1 MGLYMKDIF
10 AAIAVV
16 FNAIPM
22 AMFSLSYG
30 FAAFPTALGFI
41 VGGLGMILTHQIAPI
56 SLQAESIVLA
66 GTISNDRNE
75 RLNIIFYS
83 GIVMVIMGLCGV
95 LTKTTEFIGPCIL
108 SAMLAGVGLMLAKA
122 GFDMLKQN
130 KLVAGVSMATAL
142 LTYFVF
148 TKNDLIWTIAV
159 SVIVSTI
166 AHLVRA
172 KMTGDMGET
181 IEIDMSKEKF
191 IPLKPVINGHV
202 IRSVLA
208 VCTLQI
214 GGNIAY
220 ATITAGLA
228 GKSANVDA
236 ITVYSGLA
244 DSASSFFGGGPV
256 EAIISGTAVAPHPLL
271 AGVILVAIVA
281 AIFLTRTIT
290 RIAKYIPAQ
299 TISGFLFT
307 LGAFAVFAADAP
319 EAMSLDPVVGACVII
334 VTSFSDPF
342 IGMVAG
348 LILKYAMKMVG
359 A

>member
-1 MGLYMKDIF
+1 MGLYLKDIF

-22 AMFSLSYG
+22 AMLSLSYG

-41 VGGLGMILTHQIAPI
+41 VGGFGMILTRQIAPI

-66 GTISNDRNE
+66 GTISKDRNE

-83 GIVMVIMGLCGV
+83 GIAMTVLGLLGV
-95 LTKTTEFIGPCIL
+95 LNATMEFIGSCIL

-122 GFDMLKQN
+122 GFDMIKQN
-130 KLVAGVSMATAL
+130 RLISGVSMVAAL
-142 LTYFVF
+142 ITYFA
-148 TKNDLIWTIAV
+148 TNDLIWTIVV
-159 SVIVSTI
+159 SVLLST
-166 AHLVRA
+166 AVHLIKSR
-172 KMTGDMGET
+172 KTGFVDT
-181 IEIDMSKEKF
+181 LQIDQSKEKF
-191 IPLKPVINGHV
+191 IPLKLTVNAHI

-220 ATITAGLA
+220 ATITASLA
-228 GKSANVDA
+228 GGTANVDA

-256 EAIISGTAVAPHPLL
+256 EAIISGTAAAPHPLI
-271 AGVILVAIVA
+271 AGLILVAVVS
-281 AIFLTRTIT
+281 AIFLTRTISKL
-290 RIAKYIPAQ
+290 AKFVPAE

-307 LGAFAVFAADAP
+307 LGVFAVFAVDAP
-319 EAMSLDPVVGACVII
+319 AALKEDPIVASCVII

-342 IGMVAG
+342 IGMVSG
-348 LILKYAMKMVG
+348 IVLKYAIKLLAG
-359 A
+359 I

>member
-1 MGLYMKDIF
+1 MYFKDIL

-16 FNAIPM
+16 LNAVPM

-41 VGGLGMILTHQIAPI
+41 VGGIGMALTGQIAPI

-66 GTISNDRNE
+66 GTISKDRNE

-83 GIVMVIMGLCGV
+83 GIVMAIMGLCGV

-108 SAMLAGVGLMLAKA
+108 YAMLAGVGLMLAKA
-122 GFDMLKQN
+122 GFDMLKQD
-130 KLVAGVSMATAL
+130 KLVAGISMAAAL
-142 LTYFVF
+142 LTYFVL
-148 TKNDLIWTIAV
+148 TKNDLVWTIAV
-159 SVIVSTI
+159 SVVVSTI
-166 AHLVRA
+166 AHLIRVKA
-172 KMTGDMGET
+172 TGNQGEALT
-181 IEIDMSKEKF
+181 IDMSKEKL
-191 IPLKPVINGHV
+191 IPLKPTVNAHI

-228 GKSANVDA
+228 GGKANVDA
-236 ITVYSGLA
+236 ITVYSGIA

-256 EAIISGTAVAPHPLL
+256 EAIISATATAPHPLL
-271 AGVILVAIVA
+271 AGLILVAIVA

-290 RIAKYIPAQ
+290 RIAKYVPAQ

-307 LGAFAVFAADAP
+307 LGTFAVFAADAP
-319 EAMSLDPVVGACVII
+319 EALKLDPIVGACVIV

-348 LILKYAMKMVG
+348 LILKFVMKMFG

>member
-1 MGLYMKDIF
+1 MGLYLKDLF

-41 VGGLGMILTHQIAPI
+41 VGGFGMALTHQIAPI

-66 GTISNDRNE
+66 GTISHDRNE

-83 GIVMVIMGLCGV
+83 GIVMAILGMCGV
-95 LTKTTEFIGPCIL
+95 LTKTMDFIGPCIL
-108 SAMLAGVGLMLAKA
+108 NAMLAGVGLMLAKA
-122 GFDMLKQN
+122 GFDMIKKN
-130 KLVAGVSMATAL
+130 KFVSGVSMASAL
-142 LTYFVF
+142 IVYFA
-148 TKNDLIWTIAV
+148 TNDLIWTIAV
-159 SVIVSTI
+159 SVILSTVANLI
-166 AHLVRA
+166 RA
-172 KMTGDMGET
+172 RITGEQVNNL
-181 IEIDMSKEKF
+181 EIDMSKEKF
-191 IPLKPVINGHV
+191 IPLKLTVNAHI

-220 ATITAGLA
+220 ATITAGIA
-228 GKSANVDA
+228 GDTANVDA

-256 EAIISGTAVAPHPLL
+256 EAIISGTAAAPHPLL
-271 AGVILVAIVA
+271 AGLILSAVVA
-281 AIFLTRTIT
+281 AIFLTKTIT
-290 RIAKYIPAQ
+290 RIAKYIPAE

-307 LGAFAVFAADAP
+307 LGAFAVFPGDASAALAENP
-319 EAMSLDPVVGACVII
+319 AVAAVVII

-342 IGMVAG
+342 IGMVCGIA
-348 LILKYAMKMVG
+348 LKYLLIFFGGM
-359 A
+359 

>member
-1 MGLYMKDIF
+1 MGLYLKDIF

-22 AMFSLSYG
+22 AMLSLSYG
-30 FAAFPTALGFI
+30 FAAFPTALGFL
-41 VGGLGMILTHQIAPI
+41 VGGVGMVLTHQIAPI

-66 GTISNDRNE
+66 GTISKDRNE

-83 GIVMVIMGLCGV
+83 GILMAILGFLGV
-95 LTKTTEFIGPCIL
+95 LNATMTFIGTTIL

-122 GFDMLKQN
+122 GFDMIKQN
-130 KLVAGVSMATAL
+130 KLVAGVSMAAAL
-142 LTYFVF
+142 ITYFA
-148 TKNDLIWTIAV
+148 TNDLIWTIVISVLLSTAV
-159 SVIVSTI
+159 
-166 AHLVRA
+166 HLI
-172 KMTGDMGET
+172 KSKKTGFTDT
-181 IEIDMSKEKF
+181 LQIDQSKEKF
-191 IPLKPVINGHV
+191 IPLKLTCNPHV

-228 GKSANVDA
+228 GGKANVDA

-244 DSASSFFGGGPV
+244 DSASAFFGGGPV
-256 EAIISGTAVAPHPLL
+256 EAIISGTAAAPHPLL
-271 AGVILVAIVA
+271 AGVILAVIVA
-281 AIFLTRTIT
+281 AIFLTRTISKL
-290 RIAKYIPAQ
+290 AKYVPAE

-307 LGAFAVFAADAP
+307 LGVFAVFAQDAP
-319 EAMSLDPVVGACVII
+319 AALAEDPVVGACVII

-342 IGMVAG
+342 IGMVSG
-348 LILKYAMKMVG
+348 IILKYAIKLFAG
-359 A
+359 I

>member
-1 MGLYMKDIF
+1 MALYLKDIF

-41 VGGLGMILTHQIAPI
+41 VGGFGMVLTHQIAPI

-66 GTISNDRNE
+66 GTISKDRNE

-83 GIVMVIMGLCGV
+83 GIVMAIMGMCGV
-95 LTKTTEFIGPCIL
+95 LTKTMDFIGPCIL

-122 GFDMLKQN
+122 GFDMIKQN
-130 KLVAGVSMATAL
+130 RLVSGVSMASAL
-142 LTYFVF
+142 IVYFA
-148 TKNDLIWTIAV
+148 TNDLIWTIAV
-159 SVIVSTI
+159 SVILSTI
-166 AHLVRA
+166 AHLIRA
-172 KMTGDMGET
+172 KVTGDSGSTLEV
-181 IEIDMSKEKF
+181 DMSKEKF
-191 IPLKPVINGHV
+191 IPLKLTVNPHIV
-202 IRSVLA
+202 RSVLA

-220 ATITAGLA
+220 ATITAGIA
-228 GKSANVDA
+228 GDKANVDA

-256 EAIISGTAVAPHPLL
+256 EAIISGTAAAPHPLL
-271 AGVILVAIVA
+271 SGVLLAAIVS
-281 AIFLTRTIT
+281 AIFLTKTIT
-290 RIAKYIPAQ
+290 KIAKYIPAE

-307 LGAFAVFAADAP
+307 LGAFAVFPSDAASALS
-319 EAMSLDPVVGACVII
+319 EDPVVGGCVII

-342 IGMVAG
+342 IGMVSG
-348 LILKYAMKMVG
+348 IVLKYAIAFLG
-359 A
+359 GF

>member
-1 MGLYMKDIF
+1 MALYLKDIF

-41 VGGLGMILTHQIAPI
+41 VGGFGMLLTHQIAPI

-66 GTISNDRNE
+66 GTISHDRNE

-83 GIVMVIMGLCGV
+83 GIVMAILGLCGV
-95 LTKTTEFIGPCIL
+95 LTKTMDFIGPCIL
-108 SAMLAGVGLMLAKA
+108 NAMLAGVGLMLAKA
-122 GFDMLKQN
+122 GFDMIKQN
-130 KLVAGVSMATAL
+130 RFVYFAT
-142 LTYFVF
+142 
-148 TKNDLIWTIAV
+148 NDLIWTIAI
-159 SVIVSTI
+159 SVIVSDV
-166 AHLVRA
+166 AHLIKV
-172 KMTGDMGET
+172 KVTGQQDHLL
-181 IEIDMSKEKF
+181 EIDMSKEKL
-191 IPLKPVINGHV
+191 IPLKLTVNPHI

-220 ATITAGLA
+220 ATITAGIA
-228 GKSANVDA
+228 GESANVDA

-244 DSASSFFGGGPV
+244 DSASAFFGGGPV
-256 EAIISGTAVAPHPLL
+256 EAIISGTAAAPHPLL
-271 AGVILVAIVA
+271 AGVLLAAIVS
-281 AIFLTRTIT
+281 AIFLTKTIT
-290 RIAKYIPAQ
+290 KLAKHIPAE
-299 TISGFLFT
+299 TISGFLFV
-307 LGAFAVFAADAP
+307 LGAFAVFPEDAKAALT
-319 EAMSLDPVVGACVII
+319 EDPVVGACVII

-342 IGMVAG
+342 IGMVSGIA
-348 LILKYAMKMVG
+348 LKYGLMFLG

>member
-1 MGLYMKDIF
+1 MGLYLKDLF

-41 VGGLGMILTHQIAPI
+41 VGGFGMLLTHQIAPI

-66 GTISNDRNE
+66 GTISHDRNE

-83 GIVMVIMGLCGV
+83 GIVMAVLGLCGV
-95 LTKTTEFIGPCIL
+95 LTKTMDFIGPCIL
-108 SAMLAGVGLMLAKA
+108 NAMLAGVGLMLAKA
-122 GFDMLKQN
+122 GFDMIKQN
-130 KLVAGVSMATAL
+130 RFVSGISMASAIIV
-142 LTYFVF
+142 YFA
-148 TKNDLIWTIAV
+148 TNDLIWTIAV
-159 SVIVSTI
+159 SVIVSDV
-166 AHLVRA
+166 AHLIKV
-172 KMTGDMGET
+172 KMTGHQDHLLEV
-181 IEIDMSKEKF
+181 DMSKEKL
-191 IPLKPVINGHV
+191 IPLKLTVNPHI

-220 ATITAGLA
+220 ATITAGIA
-228 GKSANVDA
+228 
-236 ITVYSGLA
+236 GLA
-244 DSASSFFGGGPV
+244 DSASAFFGGGPV
-256 EAIISGTAVAPHPLL
+256 EAIISGTAAAPHPLL
-271 AGVILVAIVA
+271 AGVLLVAIVS

-290 RIAKYIPAQ
+290 KLAKHIPAE
-299 TISGFLFT
+299 TISGFLFV
-307 LGAFAVFAADAP
+307 LGAFAVFPEDAKAALT
-319 EAMSLDPVVGACVII
+319 EDPVVGACVII

-342 IGMVAG
+342 IGMVSGIA
-348 LILKYAMKMVG
+348 LKYGLMLIG